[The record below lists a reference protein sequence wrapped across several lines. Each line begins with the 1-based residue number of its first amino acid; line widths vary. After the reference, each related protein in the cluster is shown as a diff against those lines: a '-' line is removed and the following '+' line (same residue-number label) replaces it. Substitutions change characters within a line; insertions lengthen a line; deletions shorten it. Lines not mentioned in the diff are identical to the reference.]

1 MPLRSPI
8 GVILGHIDVGKTSL
22 LDKIRGTFV
31 QRREAGGITQH
42 IGASFFPIQV
52 IKKICGEMLKS
63 LKIRLTIPGLLII
76 DTPGHAAFMNLRRR
90 GGAVA
95 DIAILVIDI
104 TKGFQV
110 QTYESINI
118 LKNRRTPFLVA
129 ANMLDRVSGWKSKET
144 LSFMDSLKQQPK
156 FVQDQV
162 NELLY
167 SIMGELSKEG
177 FESERF
183 DRVKDFTSTVAIIP
197 TSAKSGEG
205 IAELLMVLSGLTQQF
220 LKKRLRTTKGPG
232 KGVVLEVKEE
242 PGLGITID
250 AIIYEGII
258 RDDQTIV
265 VGGLDGALVSTIRAL
280 LLPKPLDEI
289 RDPKERFN
297 SVTEVVAAAGIK
309 IAGATLDGAI
319 AGSPLMVV
327 DDEKNI
333 DKIKE
338 TIQTE
343 LEAIRFSIDKKGV
356 ILKADALGSL
366 EAITNYLK
374 NENIP
379 IRKADVGDVSKHDIT
394 EAITMR
400 VDDPFS
406 AAVLAFN
413 VKILPDAKELAER
426 ADLPI
431 FSEKIIYKLHEEFSD
446 WVNREREAAKQRDLD
461 AIIKPGVI
469 RFLPHHT
476 FRRNKPAVI
485 GVQIQ
490 AGIITPNS
498 TLINAEGVKIGKI
511 KRIQDRNED
520 IKKATEGKSVAISID
535 GPTVGRQIKEGDI
548 LYVDIPESQARIIN
562 YQFKDQLTP
571 SESKALEEL
580 VKIKRK
586 THSYWGM

>member
-1 MPLRSPI
+1 
-8 GVILGHIDVGKTSL
+8 
-22 LDKIRGTFV
+22 
-31 QRREAGGITQH
+31 
-42 IGASFFPIQV
+42 
-52 IKKICGEMLKS
+52 
-63 LKIRLTIPGLLII
+63 
-76 DTPGHAAFMNLRRR
+76 MNLRRR

-95 DIAILVIDI
+95 DIAILVIDLN
-104 TKGFQV
+104 KGFQV
-110 QTYESINI
+110 QTYESLNI
-118 LKNRRTPFLVA
+118 LKNRKTPFLVA
-129 ANMLDRVSGWKSKET
+129 ANMLDRVPGWKPKDT
-144 LSFMDSLKQQPK
+144 LSFMKSLNQQPK

-167 SIMGELSKEG
+167 MIMGELSKEG
-177 FESERF
+177 FESERY
-183 DRVKDFTSTVAIIP
+183 DRVKDFTSTIALIP

-242 PGLGITID
+242 PGLGVTID

-258 RDDQTIV
+258 RNDQTIV
-265 VGGLDGALVSTIRAL
+265 VGGLDGALESTIRAL

-289 RDPKERFN
+289 RDPKEKFN
-297 SVTEVVAAAGIK
+297 SVKEVVAAAGIK
-309 IAGATLDGAI
+309 ISGANLDGAV

-327 DDEKNI
+327 DDQKNLV
-333 DKIKE
+333 KIKE
-338 TIQTE
+338 SIQAE

-374 NENIP
+374 NENIL
-379 IRKADVGDVSKHDIT
+379 IHKADVGDVSKHDVV

-413 VKILPDAKELAER
+413 VKILSDAKELAR
-426 ADLPI
+426 SADLPI

-446 WVNREREAAKQRDLD
+446 WVNQEREAAKQRDLD
-461 AIIKPGVI
+461 AIIRPGVVK
-469 RFLPHHT
+469 FLLNHT

-485 GVQIQ
+485 GVVIQ
-490 AGIITPNS
+490 AGMITPNAR
-498 TLINAEGVKIGKI
+498 LINSEGVKIGKI
-511 KRIQDRNED
+511 RRIQEQNED

-548 LYVDIPESQARIIN
+548 LYVDIPEPQARIIN
-562 YQFKDQLTP
+562 YQLKNQLTP
-571 SESKALEEL
+571 SENKALEEL